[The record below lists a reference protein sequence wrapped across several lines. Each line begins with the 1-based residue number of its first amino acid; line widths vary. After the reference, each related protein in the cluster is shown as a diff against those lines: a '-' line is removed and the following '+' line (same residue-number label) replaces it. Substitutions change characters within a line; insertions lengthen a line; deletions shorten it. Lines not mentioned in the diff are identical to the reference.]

1 MRYNFA
7 NYKSIHTY
15 RTVYPGTIPH
25 KRTKLVSFPLGE
37 WSKKER
43 NENISYFKGTMSL
56 DE

>member
-7 NYKSIHTY
+7 NYKSIHTC
-15 RTVYPGTIPH
+15 RTVYHT
-25 KRTKLVSFPLGE
+25 TKLVSFPLGE